1 MPWEEFNP
9 VMDNTWYESHS
20 LVIVTMELPVLPG
33 LKLALLNDPSEAAA
47 VPRLAMTEKLLE

>member
-1 MPWEEFNP
+1 
-9 VMDNTWYESHS
+9 MDNTWYESHS
-20 LVIVTMELPVLPG
+20 LVVVTMELPVLPG